1 MGQVHFSSFTA
12 KPGGRDC
19 LSFSAFSFFVCDDQ
33 SIKIP
38 AASNFK
44 LHIILILLDLDGF
57 GVLSPSRQQEVL
69 DFLDFVRHAYMGVGG
84 STQLA
89 LAETLTAG
97 GPPPKFF

>member
-57 GVLSPSRQQEVL
+57 GVLPLGRQQEVL
-69 DFLDFVRHAYMGVGG
+69 DFLDFARHGNGG
-84 STQLA
+84 RRGRGGQRA
-89 LAETLTAG
+89 AG
-97 GPPPKFF
+97 PAGSRNR